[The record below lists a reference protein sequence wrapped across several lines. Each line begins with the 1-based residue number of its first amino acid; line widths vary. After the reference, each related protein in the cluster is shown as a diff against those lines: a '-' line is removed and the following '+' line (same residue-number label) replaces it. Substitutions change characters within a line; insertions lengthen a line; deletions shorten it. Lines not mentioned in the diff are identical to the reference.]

1 MSRYKRRIIM
11 ASIALHVIGL
21 LAYFVYWINTDPF
34 KKPEKV
40 TTSQSSSNTL
50 AEGEKNEQSGETE
63 KIPDTGKNPYLDYED
78 GDLADKKIAGLIENS
93 INKNENLTTAE
104 KVDNLNKEL
113 QGISRT
119 PVKEVEKMTNLAE
132 KVFGVKKEEE
142 STNPIR
148 EAKPGEKLD
157 VNSLKLYDFK
167 LENEMITLIYKDKNN
182 LLLIGQPEKFNE
194 MDPDMRMRINLMQK
208 AKENKKFKL
217 LLDSA
222 NSILDKL
229 QPKESENSNSN

>member
-40 TTSQSSSNTL
+40 NTTQSSSNTL
-50 AEGEKNEQSGETE
+50 AEGEKNEHNGDSE
-63 KIPDTGKNPYLDYED
+63 KVPDTGKNPYLDYEE

-93 INKNENLTTAE
+93 VKKNENLTTAE

-132 KVFGVKKEEE
+132 KVFGVKEEE
-142 STNPIR
+142 KSTNPIR

-182 LLLIGQPEKFNE
+182 LLLIGQPEKFAE
-194 MDPDMRMRINLMQK
+194 MDPDMRMRVNLMQK

-229 QPKESENSNSN
+229 QPKESQNTNSN

>member
-182 LLLIGQPEKFNE
+182 LLLIGQPEKFDE
-194 MDPDMRMRINLMQK
+194 MDPDMRMRVNLMQK